1 MSVAKPGW
9 STEVK
14 VIVFLVGG
22 FFVVVLGGGIL
33 AAIAIP
39 KFANTIERAYTA
51 QMKADLRNLVTAQEA
66 YFTANKSTYAATIP
80 AMAAVYR
87 PSQGVTVELGAVSN
101 TGWTAT
107 ATHESTVKTCTIT
120 IGGTASNQG
129 MPICQ

>member
-1 MSVAKPGW
+1 MSVSKPGW

-22 FFVVVLGGGIL
+22 LFVVVVGGIL

-39 KFANTIERAYTA
+39 KFANTRDRAYAA
-51 QMKADLRNLVTAQEA
+51 QMKEDLRSLATAEEA
-66 YFTANKSTYAATIP
+66 YFTANKSTYATTLSG
-80 AMAAVYR
+80 MGSGYR
-87 PSQGVTVELGAVSN
+87 PSKGVTIELGAVSS

-107 ATHESTVKTCTIT
+107 AMHTSSTRTCTIT

>member
-22 FFVVVLGGGIL
+22 FFVVVFGGTL
-33 AAIAIP
+33 VAIAIP
-39 KFANTIERAYTA
+39 KFANTRERAYTV

-87 PSQGVTVELGAVSN
+87 PSKGVTVELGAVSN